1 MQEFKIPTEIVE
13 LPSKGLIYPKD
24 NPLSSG
30 QIEMKYM
37 TAKEEDIL
45 ANQNYIANGTV
56 IDKLLKSLIMSKV
69 NYNDLCIGDKNAIMI
84 AARILGYG
92 AKYQFKLNGEDE
104 EVDLSKIDNKKIDEK
119 FFKQGVNEFPFTL
132 PQSGNKVTFKIMT
145 HKDEQKVN
153 REIEGL
159 QKVNKDANPTVST
172 RLKFQIL
179 SVNGDSDPPTIR
191 SFVDKALLAQDS
203 RALRKYISEIQPDID
218 LTFFPRGTKESRTI
232 PIGLEFFWPDF

>member
-1 MQEFKIPTEIVE
+1 MQEFNIPTETVE

-56 IDKLLKSLIMSKV
+56 IDKLLKSLIVSKV
-69 NYNDLCIGDKNAIMI
+69 SYNDLCIGDKNAIMI

-92 AKYQFKLNGEDE
+92 PKYQFKYNGEEE

-119 FFKQGVNEFPFTL
+119 LFKQGVNEFPFTL

-145 HKDEQKVN
+145 HKDEQKIN
-153 REIEGL
+153 REIEGI
-159 QKVNKDANPTVST
+159 QKVNKEAQPTVST
-172 RLKFQIL
+172 RLKYQLL

-191 SFVDKALLAQDS
+191 NFVDKALLAQDS
-203 RALRKYISEIQPDID
+203 RALRKHISEIQPDID
-218 LTFFPRGTKESRTI
+218 LTFFPRGTKESRSI
-232 PIGLEFFWPDF
+232 PISLNFFWPDF

>member
-56 IDKLLKSLIMSKV
+56 IDKLLKSLIISKV

-145 HKDEQKVN
+145 HKDEQKIN

>member
-145 HKDEQKVN
+145 HKDEQKIN

>member
-13 LPSKGLIYPKD
+13 LPSKGLLYPED

-45 ANQNYIANGTV
+45 ANQNYIAKGTV
-56 IDKLLKSLIMSKV
+56 IDRLLKSLIVSKID
-69 NYNDLCIGDKNAIMI
+69 YNDLLIGDKNAIMI

-92 AKYQFKLNGEDE
+92 AKYQFKYNGEE
-104 EVDLSKIDNKKIDEK
+104 QEVDLSKIDNKKIDK
-119 FFKQGVNEFPFTL
+119 KLFKQGVNEFSFKL
-132 PQSGNKVTFKIMT
+132 PQSGNEVTFKIMT
-145 HKDEQKVN
+145 HKDEQKIN

-159 QKVNKDANPTVST
+159 QKVNKEADPSIST
-172 RLKFQIL
+172 RLKYQIT

-203 RALRKYISEIQPDID
+203 RALRKYINKIQPDVD

-232 PIGLEFFWPDF
+232 PIGLNFFWPDL

>member
-159 QKVNKDANPTVST
+159 QKVDKEANPTVST

-218 LTFFPRGTKESRTI
+218 LTFFPRGTKESRII

>member
-1 MQEFKIPTEIVE
+1 MQEFNIPTETVE

-56 IDKLLKSLIMSKV
+56 IDRLLKSLIVSKV

-92 AKYQFKLNGEDE
+92 PKYSFKYNDE
-104 EVDLSKIDNKKIDEK
+104 EQEVDLSKIDNKKINEK
-119 FFKQGVNEFPFTL
+119 LFEQGVNEFPFTL

-145 HKDEQKVN
+145 HKDEQKIN
-153 REIEGL
+153 REIEGI
-159 QKVNKDANPTVST
+159 QKVNKEAQPTVST
-172 RLKFQIL
+172 RLKYQIL

-191 SFVDKALLAQDS
+191 NFVDKALLAQDS
-203 RALRKYISEIQPDID
+203 RALRKHISEIQPDID
-218 LTFFPRGTKESRTI
+218 LTFFPRGTKESRSI
-232 PIGLEFFWPDF
+232 PISLNFFWPDF

>member
-132 PQSGNKVTFKIMT
+132 PQSGNEITFKLMT